1 MTSTSRCQT
10 TYSPNLKESRFE
22 PPPSAVW
29 SRLRP
34 PGSTRDTHVFLW
46 AIAEDL
52 RLTATHRRIYLN
64 GATELWLSVASMWE
78 VLIESGLGKLDV
90 PLPAAPWLTKQIETN
105 RVSHPPIPSGRPG
118 NPAANAPRPFRAHA
132 DRPGQRRRADH
143 LNGRYGDAPVRKRRH
158 ITARTARDFTERR
171 SPISR

>member
-105 RVSHPPIPSGRPG
+105 RVSLLPIRPSLLAALETLPPMHRDPFERMLI
-118 NPAANAPRPFRAHA
+118 AQANAEGLTILTGDTAMR
-132 DRPGQRRRADH
+132 Q
-143 LNGRYGDAPVRKRRH
+143 YGSAV
-158 ITARTARDFTERR
+158 I
-171 SPISR
+171 